1 MDTTLHMVTLGNGKQ
16 VSWEEFSKWPAP
28 KQSASQRKLRE
39 NFAWRLKYSQKLSL
53 IHHKKHEMG
62 KANLV
67 SSRGKDNASSRAV
80 ITPDGKFETLK
91 SAAMHYRI
99 SMPTLGKWLRDDRY
113 VGFKFAEEKPKYSLT
128 KPVVV
133 NTPDGQFKSKAAAAR
148 HFGVTVGVIKT
159 WLSNVDGF
167 SYADDCTQIESVFSK
182 SKAVMTPEGHFKSIR
197 EAAKFY
203 KVQANTISVWIR
215 KSKPGFTYI
224 EAT

>member
-1 MDTTLHMVTLGNGKQ
+1 MVSLANGQQ
-16 VSWEEFSKWPAP
+16 VPWDEFSSWTAS
-28 KQSASQRKLRE
+28 KQSASQRNLRE
-39 NFAWRLKYSQKLSL
+39 NFDWRLKYSQKLSA

-62 KANLV
+62 QANLV

-91 SAAMHYRI
+91 TAAMHYGI
-99 SMPTLGKWLRDDRY
+99 STPTLSKWIRDDRY
-113 VGFKFAEEKPKYSLT
+113 VGFKFVEEKPKYSLT

-133 NTPDGQFKSKAAAAR
+133 NTPNGQFKSKAAAAR

-167 SYADDCTQIESVFSK
+167 SYADDFIQNESAFST
-182 SKAVMTPEGHFKSIR
+182 SKAVMTPDGHFKSIS

-203 KVQANTISVWIR
+203 KVQANTISIWIR
-215 KSKPGFTYI
+215 KSKPDFTYV
-224 EAT
+224 EVE